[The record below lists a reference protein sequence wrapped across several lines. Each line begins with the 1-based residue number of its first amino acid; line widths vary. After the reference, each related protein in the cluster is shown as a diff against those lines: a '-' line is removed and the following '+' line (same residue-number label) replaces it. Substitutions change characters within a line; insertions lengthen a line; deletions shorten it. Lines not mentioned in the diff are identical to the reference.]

1 MKQINIIFR
10 SVKMKKKLSYI
21 NTFLYTFKFQTFT
34 NKYLFYIRIY
44 VNVTHTR
51 DSIVEFNTT
60 FNNISVKSWW
70 SVLLV
75 KETEYPEK
83 TSDLLQVNDNL
94 YQIIFYRVHLVMS
107 GILFHNFNGDRH
119 YDCKVVVNPTA
130 M

>member
-1 MKQINIIFR
+1 MPLSTIFQLNR
-10 SVKMKKKLSYI
+10 A
-21 NTFLYTFKFQTFT
+21 
-34 NKYLFYIRIY
+34 
-44 VNVTHTR
+44 
-51 DSIVEFNTT
+51 
-60 FNNISVKSWW
+60 WW

-107 GILFHNFNGDRH
+107 GILFHNLSGDRH

-130 M
+130 MR